1 MKHSL
6 KKVLLIGGTILV
18 PVTIIG
24 TSTAAYF
31 STSKTERISEKG
43 IYQLRVNENLNNEG
57 YKYDLSA
64 TYGSPTA
71 TGRLTYLINNEILHL
86 ETSGRFE
93 YQQEKVDENGEVI
106 EEGKVISPSYEAY
119 KFANADAIV
128 LTFIKTSVTREQF
141 EDKNFFANNTDKYF
155 QLVFNSDDS
164 EIIPENSSSEKQDI
178 IITKESKN
186 PRSINNQK
194 VFWKILN
201 EGFLASEPNLDDE
214 NVVPQI
220 GNNFVL
226 AGMGVTFPGAKWVD
240 SNGKETEY
248 EIKARDMFYSAK
260 RTWLYDK
267 DYRRNHGGSQ
277 ELDSYFIK
285 KTGTISR
292 LGESM
297 KYPNEYLFDFFG
309 VKKDWLYIED
319 RAIQKVYK
327 KGEVIDEAYTM
338 TFDVFNTSGNVNESF
353 SSSGGDIIK
362 KYLVNSLHFSLA
374 PSDYIDEH
382 ANIEVN
388 NSTPSGEIEGE
399 AAQYGIYT
407 YGQTRETTL
416 FASQYVPISS
426 KSGREIFE
434 YNKYFAN
441 KKWVDS
447 VEKGTKDKSG
457 NVVKNLNKVI
467 VEYSGGI
474 DSSTF
479 INQSFSAFKNGTLSE
494 LDFALLSDSQKQ
506 LLYGNVSNVDD
517 ATANAKQNGLGV
529 TKKVNISQLTTR
541 VVWQSSP
548 GVNQPGTYL
557 FNDVYSQLMYGAKKD
572 ALGSGSAITST
583 SFFANYGFKF
593 RLLIQASINW
603 QQFIQWAYSGT
614 RDVWLSGAAQD
625 AKFSSTN
632 EASMNPHQFNEKGV
646 NDLFFFDEK
655 GNVETVTLVEMK
667 RLSNMTIQEI
677 KDEWPELGD
686 DFSLEEV
693 KLKSSSPVM
702 FKKLQASMKSLIDDF
717 YKTYNISSN
726 EKIEFE
732 IAYPFSDQDETKCLA
747 TEAVVNVINQ
757 LDNRINAKFF
767 KPLTREEMLSSI
779 NQRKGAFNANLW
791 GYDYEGIGS
800 FVSAFAS
807 AGGGTNISPAL
818 SIFSKDIEKDDNKLF
833 EPVKD
838 FKRATKEM
846 VAKLQKQFP
855 KFTELAKYTRE
866 KINGILIDKGYDS
879 RKDNG
884 KMFVENWDLFTN
896 HEIRDIN
903 SIFNQDNVQIIDP
916 VATLAATFKAFESD
930 AKWESLSTEEE
941 KGQGWADLIKELN
954 HIKGVSIDT
963 ESSVA
968 KLNNVNYSLFLKE
981 YIVPV
986 SKMGYN
992 QFADIKC
999 VEK

>member
-1 MKHSL
+1 MKQST
-6 KKVLLIGGTILV
+6 KKVLLIGGTVLV
-18 PVTIIG
+18 PLSIIG
-24 TSTAAYF
+24 ASAASYF
-31 STSKTERISEKG
+31 ATPKTERISEKG

-71 TGRLTYLINNEILHL
+71 TSRLTYLINNEILHL

-93 YQQEKVDENGEVI
+93 YQQETVGENGEVI
-106 EEGKVISPSYEAY
+106 EEARVISPSYEAY

-128 LTFIKTSVTREQF
+128 LTFIKSSVTKEEF
-141 EDKNFFANNTDKYF
+141 ESEDFFANNPDKYF
-155 QLVFNSDDS
+155 QLVFNSDES
-164 EIIPENSSSEKQDI
+164 EIIPKSTSDKDI
-178 IITKESKN
+178 IVTKESNN
-186 PRSINNQK
+186 PRSINNTK
-194 VFWKILN
+194 VFWTILN
-201 EGFLASEPNLDDE
+201 EGFLASEPNLDDD

-226 AGMGVTFPGAKWVD
+226 VGMGVTFPGAKWVD
-240 SNGKETEY
+240 SNGNETKY
-248 EIKARDMFYSAK
+248 EIKAKDMFYSAK

-267 DYRRNHGGSQ
+267 DYRREHGGTQ

-285 KTGTISR
+285 KTSTITR

-297 KYPNEYLFDFFG
+297 RYPNEYLFDFFG
-309 VKKDWLYIED
+309 VKKEWLYIED

-327 KGEVIDEAYTM
+327 NGEVIDEAFTLS
-338 TFDVFNTSGNVNESF
+338 FDVFNTTGSVNNSF
-353 SSSGGDIIK
+353 VSSAGDIIK
-362 KYLVNSLHFSLA
+362 KYLVNALHFSLA
-374 PSDYIDEH
+374 PSDYIDEY
-382 ANIEVN
+382 ANTKAN
-388 NSTPSGEIEGE
+388 NATPSGEIKGE
-399 AAQYGIYT
+399 AAKYGIYT

-416 FASQYVPISS
+416 FASQYIPTSS

-441 KKWVDS
+441 KDWVAS
-447 VEKGTKDKSG
+447 VEKGTIDEEG
-457 NVVKNLNKVI
+457 NLVKNLNKII

-479 INQSFSAFKNGTLSE
+479 TNQSFTAFKNGTLSE
-494 LDFALLSDSQKQ
+494 LDFASLSDSQKQ
-506 LLYGNVSNVDD
+506 LLYGNATSVDS
-517 ATANAKQNGLGV
+517 ALINARENGLGV

-541 VVWQSSP
+541 MVWQSSP
-548 GVNQPGTYL
+548 GLNAEETYL
-557 FNDVYSQLMYGAKKD
+557 FNDVYSQLMYGTKKES
-572 ALGSGSAITST
+572 LSSGNATTSN
-583 SFFANYGFKF
+583 SFFADYGFKF

-632 EASMNPHQFNEKGV
+632 ESSMRPYEFNEKGV
-646 NDLFFFDEK
+646 NDLFFFNEN
-655 GNVETVTLVEMK
+655 GEIETVTLVEMK
-667 RLSNMTIQEI
+667 RLSSMTIQEI
-677 KDEWPELGD
+677 KNEWPELGN

-693 KLKSSSPVM
+693 KLKSSSPDM
-702 FKKLQASMKSLIDDF
+702 FKKIQASMKALIDDF
-717 YKTYNISSN
+717 YKAYSINSN

-732 IAYPFSDQDETKCLA
+732 IAYPFSDQDETKCIA
-747 TEAVVNVINQ
+747 TEAIVNIINQ

-767 KPLTREEMLSSI
+767 KPTTREEMLTSI

-800 FVSAFAS
+800 FIAAFAS

-818 SIFSKDIEKDDNKLF
+818 SIFSKDVETDDNKLF
-833 EPVKD
+833 ESVND
-838 FKRATKEM
+838 IKRTSKEKI
-846 VAKLQKQFP
+846 AELQKQFP
-855 KFTELAKYTRE
+855 RFTELAKYTRK
-866 KINGILIDKGYDS
+866 KINSILVEKGYDS
-879 RKDNG
+879 SKDNG
-884 KMFVENWDLFTN
+884 KMFVENWDLLTN
-896 HEIRDIN
+896 NEIRNIN
-903 SIFNQDNVQIIDP
+903 SVFKQNNVQIIDP
-916 VATLAATFKAFESD
+916 VATLAAIFKAFESD

-963 ESSVA
+963 ESSIS
-968 KLNNVNYSLFLKE
+968 KLNNVNYSLFLRE